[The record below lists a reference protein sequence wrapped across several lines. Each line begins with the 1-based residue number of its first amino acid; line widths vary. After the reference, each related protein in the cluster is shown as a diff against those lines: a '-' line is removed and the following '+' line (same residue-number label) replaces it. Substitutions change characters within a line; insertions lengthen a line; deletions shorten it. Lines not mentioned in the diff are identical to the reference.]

1 MRNFL
6 LLLKIR
12 LDESLNISRM
22 SYSGSRKD
30 KIEGIASI
38 LVKLIIFCCLFAV
51 VYRVYAY
58 IGNMGLSRILPTM
71 AYILAVVLSF
81 LMTVVNMNELITGN
95 EDSEFLLSTPMSEL
109 NYVFI
114 MFLTLYVKSLVYV
127 IVLCVPAVIVYAAYT
142 ELSAAFWVCWV
153 LGVLLTSL
161 PLGGLGALMG
171 MGITLTL
178 AENPK
183 KEQIQSGISLLLSVI
198 CIVVILSLADRIGAV
213 MLRGF
218 ADAPELIAENIIAV
232 MVKNFFFGRFY
243 YHAVIE
249 LNGAY
254 LFLFILISLLWY
266 LAIAMLVGFSYRIMT
281 ISLRCPVQ
289 YKTYEWTEQKQQRIE
304 RALMQREKELFFKSR
319 SYMIKSMTGLLAGII
334 IPLNFLIIKP
344 SDFLRIFSLDG
355 YTEALASAVPLII
368 CFFVGLCCTSYCSF
382 SMEGRRHWIIDTIA
396 QDRKLIYRCKV
407 RLNLSLTVP
416 FSIISGI
423 LFSLAFK
430 VNISSAVEIIFVPL
444 AYSILSA
451 YWGIYID
458 DRYGTS
464 LKESEAQAMHQGAS
478 YLLGY
483 LPGVIIPLIGVV
495 SKILT

>member
-1 MRNFL
+1 MRNFR

-12 LDESLNISRM
+12 LDESLNMSRM
-22 SYSGSRKD
+22 KYSDSPKAR
-30 KIEGIASI
+30 IEGLAFMA
-38 LVKLIIFCCLFAV
+38 VKALLFCCLFAI
-51 VYRVYAY
+51 VYGVCAY
-58 IGNMGLSRILPTM
+58 FGRQGLSAILPTM
-71 AYILAVVLSF
+71 AYILALVLSF

-109 NYVFI
+109 NHVFI

-127 IVLCVPAVIVYAAYT
+127 VVLCVPAVMVYASYT
-142 ELSAAFWVCWV
+142 ATTVGFLICWV
-153 LGVLLTSL
+153 LGLMLTSL

-183 KEQIQSGISLLLSVI
+183 KEQIQTGISLFLSVI
-198 CIVVILSLADRIGAV
+198 CMVVILSLVDRVGSV
-213 MLRGF
+213 MLKGLS
-218 ADAPELIAENIIAV
+218 DAPSVLADNIIKV

-243 YHAVIE
+243 YHAVME

-289 YKTYEWTEQKQQRIE
+289 YKIYEWTEQRQKQIE
-304 RALMQREKELFFKSR
+304 KALMLRERELFFKSR
-319 SYMIKSMTGLLAGII
+319 SYMTKSLTGILAGVI
-334 IPLNFLIIKP
+334 IPLNFMLISPEK
-344 SDFLRIFSLDG
+344 FLRIFSLER
-355 YTEALASAVPLII
+355 YTESLCSALPLII

-382 SMEGRRHWIIDTIA
+382 SIEGRRHWIIDTIP
-396 QDRKLIYRCKV
+396 QDRRLIYRCKAK
-407 RLNLSLTVP
+407 LNLFLTVP
-416 FSIISGI
+416 FSVISGV
-423 LFSLAFK
+423 LFSIAFH
-430 VNISSAVEIIFVPL
+430 VTVRAALEMILVPVGY
-444 AYSILSA
+444 AILNA

-458 DRYGTS
+458 DRFGTS

-483 LPGVIIPLIGVV
+483 LPGVIIPIIGVAARL
-495 SKILT
+495 I